1 MMRWRADGRVLIRQV
16 ARAGGAVALLAAV
29 ASCAQSS
36 PARPTSL
43 RTGAWPGAVTVAAA
57 RVPGDPPAPSDTAV
71 YTQRGSN
78 SRLGWNDHETVL
90 TTGDVN
96 ARDFGRVAAF
106 PVRGKIYSQPL
117 FVPAL
122 RVDGAEHNVVIVT
135 TEDDQVYAFDADA
148 AGAAPAL
155 LWHTSF
161 LVHGASAISS
171 VTTLH
176 CPFITPSV
184 GITGTPVLDRSTDTM
199 YLVTAVREHGR
210 NIDALHALN
219 ITTGRDRFRPVVI
232 RASVRGTGNGSRHG
246 VLPFDPEIANQHA
259 ALLLSHGVV
268 YAAFASYCDRAPDHG
283 WVLGYDAH
291 DLRLA
296 VVYNDTP
303 DSSNGGIWQ
312 SATGLVADP
321 AGHIYLT
328 TGDGSFSLAS
338 GGNSASN
345 SLLELR
351 RAGATLK
358 VVSYFTPFDQQ
369 CMAAHDEDF
378 SSGAPLL
385 LPGSRGEIISVA
397 KVGAFWVLNRDHL
410 GGYHTIA
417 RPCSHLDDTGVDRI
431 RQETR
436 PQTVVG
442 GVWGAET
449 YWHGFVYT
457 GGTGDHLKAWR
468 LAGGR
473 IVVPAASRAPEA
485 LTYPG
490 AIPVGSSDG
499 ARSSS
504 AIVWALDDEHGPA
517 LRAYAA
523 DDLARELW
531 NSQQGPAANRVPGYD
546 NFTLPTVA
554 DGRVYLGTSGELL
567 VYGLLDH
574 GPQGHG
580 RRAGHGQRARHGE

>member
-16 ARAGGAVALLAAV
+16 ARAGCAVALVAAA

-36 PARPTSL
+36 PARHTSL
-43 RTGAWPGAVTVAAA
+43 RTGAWPGAVTDAAA
-57 RVPGDPPAPSDTAV
+57 RVPGEPPAPPGTAV
-71 YTQRGSN
+71 YTQRGGD
-78 SRLGWNDHETVL
+78 SRLGWDDHETVL
-90 TTGDVN
+90 TTSNVN

-106 PVRGKIYSQPL
+106 AVRGKIYSQPL
-117 FVPAL
+117 FVPGL

-148 AGAAPAL
+148 AGAGPAL
-155 LWHTSF
+155 LWYTSF
-161 LVHGASAISS
+161 LVHGATAVPS

-184 GITGTPVLDRSTDTM
+184 SITGTPVIDRATDTM

-210 NIDALHALN
+210 IVDALHALN
-219 ITTGRDRFRPVVI
+219 ITTGRDRIRPVVI
-232 RASVRGTGNGSRHG
+232 RASVRGTGAGSRHG

-268 YAAFASYCDRAPDHG
+268 YAAFSGYCGRAPDHG
-283 WVLGYDAH
+283 WVLGFDAS

-303 DSSNGGIWQ
+303 DSIDGGIWQ

-321 AGHIYLT
+321 VGDIYLT
-328 TGDGSFSLAS
+328 TGNGPFSLAS
-338 GGNSASN
+338 GGSSASD

-351 RAGATLK
+351 RDGGTLK
-358 VVSYFTPFDQQ
+358 VASYFTPFYQQ
-369 CMAAHDEDF
+369 CMEANDEDF

-385 LPGSRGEIISVA
+385 LPGEIISVA

-417 RPCSHLDDTGVDRI
+417 RPCSHLDDTRVDRI
-431 RQETR
+431 DQETR

-442 GVWGAET
+442 GEWGAET

-473 IVVPAASRAPEA
+473 IVLPAASRAPEA

-490 AIPVGSSDG
+490 TIPVGSSDG
-499 ARSSS
+499 SRVSS

-523 DDLARELW
+523 GDLARELW

-546 NFTLPTVA
+546 NFTVPTIA

-574 GPQGHG
+574 GRLDHG
-580 RRAGHGQRARHGE
+580 RRARHGD

>member
-1 MMRWRADGRVLIRQV
+1 MMMRWRARGKVLSRQV
-16 ARAGGAVALLAAV
+16 IRAGTAAAV
-29 ASCAQSS
+29 MAAVVSCAHSAPAAPAS
-36 PARPTSL
+36 PARANLDS
-43 RTGAWPGAVTVAAA
+43 GAWPGTVTAASA
-57 RVPGDPPAPSDTAV
+57 RVPGEPPAPADTAV

-78 SRLGWNDHETVL
+78 SRVGWNDHETLL
-90 TTGDVN
+90 TTRDVN
-96 ARDFGRVAAF
+96 AGDFGRVAAF
-106 PVRGKIYSQPL
+106 GVRGKVYSQPL
-117 FVPAL
+117 FVPGL
-122 RVDGAEHNVVIVT
+122 RVAGAEHNVVIVT

-148 AGAAPAL
+148 SGTGPAL

-161 LVHGASAISS
+161 LVHGATPVAS

-184 GITGTPVLDRSTDTM
+184 SITGTPVIDRATDTM
-199 YLVTAVREHGR
+199 YLVTAMRVHGR
-210 NIDALHALN
+210 IVDAMHALN
-219 ITTGRDRFRPVVI
+219 ITTGRDRIRPVLV
-232 RASVRGTGNGSRHG
+232 RASVRGTGAGSRHG
-246 VLPFDPEIANQHA
+246 ILTFDPEIANQHA
-259 ALLLSHGVV
+259 ALLLSGGVV
-268 YAAFASYCDRAPDHG
+268 YAAFSGYCGRAPDHG
-283 WVLGYDAH
+283 WVLGYDAR

-303 DSSNGGIWQ
+303 DSIDGGIWQ
-312 SATGLVADP
+312 SATGLVADA
-321 AGHIYLT
+321 AGDIYLT
-328 TGDGSFSLAS
+328 TGNGPFNLAS
-338 GGNSASN
+338 GGSSASD

-351 RAGATLK
+351 RAGGTLR
-358 VVSYFTPFDQQ
+358 VTDYFTPFYQQ
-369 CMAAHDEDF
+369 CMEANDEDF
-378 SSGAPLL
+378 SSGSPLL
-385 LPGSRGEIISVA
+385 LPGEIISVA

-410 GGYHTIA
+410 GGYRSIA
-417 RPCSHLDDTGVDRI
+417 RPCSHLDDTRVDRI

-449 YWHGFVYT
+449 YWHGLVYT
-457 GGTGDHLKAWR
+457 GGTADHLEAWR

-473 IVVPAASRAPEA
+473 IVLPAASRAPET

-499 ARSSS
+499 SRRAT

-531 NSQQGPAANRVPGYD
+531 DSQQGGAGGVPGYD

-567 VYGLLDH
+567 VYGIR
-574 GPQGHG
+574 GGG
-580 RRAGHGQRARHGE
+580 RHDD

>member
-1 MMRWRADGRVLIRQV
+1 MMRWRADGKALIRHAV
-16 ARAGGAVALLAAV
+16 RAGCAAAVVAAV

-36 PARPTSL
+36 PARTSL
-43 RTGAWPGAVTVAAA
+43 GAGAWPGAVTVASAW
-57 RVPGDPPAPSDTAV
+57 VPGAPPAPGDTAV

-78 SRLGWNDHETVL
+78 SRVGWNDHETVL
-90 TTGDVN
+90 TTRDVN

-117 FVPAL
+117 FVPGL
-122 RVDGAEHNVVIVT
+122 RIDGADHNVVIVT

-148 AGAAPAL
+148 SGTDPAL

-161 LVHGASAISS
+161 LVHGATPVPS
-171 VTTLH
+171 VTNLH

-184 GITGTPVLDRSTDTM
+184 SITGTPVIDRATDTM
-199 YLVTAVREHGR
+199 YLVTAVTVHGR
-210 NIDALHALN
+210 IVDAVHALN
-219 ITTGRDRFRPVVI
+219 ITTGRDRIRPVVI
-232 RASVRGTGNGSRHG
+232 RASVRGTGTGSRHG

-268 YAAFASYCDRAPDHG
+268 YAAFSGYCGRAPDHG
-283 WVLGYDAH
+283 WVLGYDAS

-296 VVYNDTP
+296 VVYNDTQ
-303 DSSNGGIWQ
+303 DSIDGGIWQ
-312 SATGLVADP
+312 SATGLVADG
-321 AGHIYLT
+321 AGDIYVT
-328 TGDGSFSLAS
+328 TGNGPFNLAS
-338 GGNSASN
+338 GGSSASD

-351 RAGATLK
+351 RDGGTLK
-358 VVSYFTPFDQQ
+358 IADYFTPFYQQ
-369 CMAAHDEDF
+369 CMAANDEDF

-385 LPGSRGEIISVA
+385 LPREVISVA

-410 GGYHTIA
+410 GGYHAIA
-417 RPCSHLDDTGVDRI
+417 RPCSHLDDTHVDRI
-431 RQETR
+431 SQETR

-449 YWHGFVYT
+449 YWRGLIYT
-457 GGTGDHLKAWR
+457 GGTGDHLSAWR
-468 LAGGR
+468 LARGR
-473 IVVPAASRAPEA
+473 IKLPAAARAPET

-499 ARSSS
+499 TRTAT

-523 DDLARELW
+523 SDLARELW
-531 NSQQGPAANRVPGYD
+531 NSQQGPAASRVPAYD

-574 GPQGHG
+574 GRG
-580 RRAGHGQRARHGE
+580 RHGD